1 MKKYLAILGL
11 LAFISAP
18 AFAMCPCSTCPTC
31 LPRVQE
37 VAIPVESCAP
47 ICPCSPCATGAACP
61 VVISHPCCNTCS
73 PCLTGAACPCNT
85 CNTCNIF
92 SKGVAYPSFHN
103 NFY

>member
-18 AFAMCPCSTCPTC
+18 AFALCPCNVCPTC
-31 LPRVQE
+31 APRVQA
-37 VAIPVESCAP
+37 VAVPVQSCAP
-47 ICPCSPCATGAACP
+47 CLTGAACP
-61 VVISHPCCNTCS
+61 VVISQPCNTCN
-73 PCLTGAACPCNT
+73 PCLTGAACPVVISEPCNT
-85 CNTCNIF
+85 CNPCNIF